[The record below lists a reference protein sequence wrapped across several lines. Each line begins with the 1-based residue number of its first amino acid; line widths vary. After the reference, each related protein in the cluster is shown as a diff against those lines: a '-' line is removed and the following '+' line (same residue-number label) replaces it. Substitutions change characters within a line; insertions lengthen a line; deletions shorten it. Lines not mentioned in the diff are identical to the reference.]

1 MEHQDWNNITFKK
14 IDFKSSEEE
23 FSEDK
28 ENNSNEMKF
37 EKLLSDTFQLEIN
50 KWQQKNLKKVID
62 LVFDQYSKEK
72 LKKNLK

>member
-1 MEHQDWNNITFKK
+1 
-14 IDFKSSEEE
+14 
-23 FSEDK
+23 
-28 ENNSNEMKF
+28 MKF